1 MSVKALATPPLP
13 SQPTAPLP
21 RSPCPSSLI
30 VIGWRITGKS
40 RARVTAR
47 FSTAIALFMLMS
59 KRIYQIRIQRQI
71 QIRVPATV
79 LTRFINF
86 QRLMRLTQFSA
97 TEMMTT
103 PPPSS
108 RTNLWAAQLGAER
121 TMQIT
126 SRHLFFPLPFK
137 VLNIFQMTHTIY
149 QLKSHLNK

>member
-1 MSVKALATPPLP
+1 MSVKAPATPPLP
-13 SQPTAPLP
+13 CQAPIPLVPPPT
-21 RSPCPSSLI
+21 SPTSLI

-40 RARVTAR
+40 RTRVAAR

-103 PPPSS
+103 PPPSP
-108 RTNLWAAQLGAER
+108 R
-121 TMQIT
+121 
-126 SRHLFFPLPFK
+126 
-137 VLNIFQMTHTIY
+137 TIY
-149 QLKSHLNK
+149 GQPSWVPKELCKLHHVIYFSLCHLKFWIFSRWHIPFANQFPI